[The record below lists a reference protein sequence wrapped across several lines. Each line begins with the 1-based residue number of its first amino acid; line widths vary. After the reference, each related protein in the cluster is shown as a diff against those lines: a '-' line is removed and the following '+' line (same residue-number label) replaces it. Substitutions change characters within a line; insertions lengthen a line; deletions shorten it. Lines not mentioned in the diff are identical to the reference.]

1 MRSSKEQKLKK
12 EEERKSPKKISK
24 KKKKKK
30 KKERKK
36 TSDKNFCKTHPHLK
50 RGGYGKEIM
59 WQKNFLKYS
68 NWEWLVWI
76 HLKATLPRF
85 IFLIIPV
92 RSWSRSSVALNRPD
106 LCRKFKLLFLVQ
118 QSRKISCNQ
127 GFCNSNDT
135 IMWY

>member
-30 KKERKK
+30 ERKK
-36 TSDKNFCKTHPHLK
+36 TSDENFCKTHPHLK

-68 NWEWLVWI
+68 NWEWLIWK